1 MRPEHLARLPV
12 HPADEGA
19 RAAVLQ
25 MREELAALFVQEG
38 AVSMQLGKF
47 YHYDKALKPE
57 AWALLQKMKSVVD
70 PARVVNPGAL
80 KL

>member
-1 MRPEHLARLPV
+1 
-12 HPADEGA
+12 
-19 RAAVLQ
+19 
-25 MREELAALFVQEG
+25 
-38 AVSMQLGKF
+38 MQLGKF

-70 PARVVNPGAL
+70 PAHIVNPGAL